1 MKNVFSLCALLLLSV
16 SLIAQTGAD
25 ESSNSP
31 MPGDGESPFSLEV
44 SLGQSFGGGSS
55 LITAP
60 GIKFRYFLNQNMA
73 IRVGLN
79 YASAS
84 YEENFAE
91 NGDGSGALGT
101 VTMKMSSFDFKAGI
115 EYHFASTKRLSP
127 YVALDIALG
136 SGSMKDDGDNSDGSG
151 YFLNY
156 TYSEE
161 YKTSSFG
168 TSLNAGMDF
177 YIVKNLFVGAEFG
190 FGMVW
195 NTEKEGTYSWSIDGS
210 SGSGTTPEHKNSAM
224 GIGSFGGIRLG
235 WRF

>member
-1 MKNVFSLCALLLLSV
+1 
-16 SLIAQTGAD
+16 
-25 ESSNSP
+25 
-31 MPGDGESPFSLEV
+31 MPGDGDSPFSLEV
-44 SLGQSFGGGSS
+44 SLGQSFGGGQS
-55 LITAP
+55 LVTAP

-79 YASAS
+79 YASQK

-101 VTMKMSSFDFKAGI
+101 VTMKMSSLEFKAGF

-127 YVALDIALG
+127 YVALDIGLG
-136 SGSMKDDGDNSDGSG
+136 SGSMSDEGNDSDGNS
-151 YFLNY
+151 YNSNY
-156 TYSEE
+156 NYSEE

-168 TSLNAGMDF
+168 TSLLAGMDF
-177 YIVKNLFVGAEFG
+177 YIAQNLFIGAEFG

-195 NTEKEGTYSWSIDGS
+195 NTEKEGTYSWSDGTA
-210 SGSGTTPEHKNSAM
+210 SGSGTTPEHKNSAT